1 MTNDYTIYIFDST
14 TTWIYIDIYL
24 KNWKFNFLAVQ
35 DSSISDIVCQS
46 IGRSEPT
53 NNQSLGSIKEQ
64 PLVDTRR
71 H

>member
-46 IGRSEPT
+46 VG
-53 NNQSLGSIKEQ
+53 QSVGAN
-64 PLVDTRR
+64 
-71 H
+71 